1 MNFPFFIAQRLGKNT
16 LRGSFSAI
24 VTTIAIAGIAIGVF
38 IMLIAFAILEGFQG
52 KIKDKLF
59 SFGGHIIVTQR
70 GLKDSY
76 QDAPLSTKTHLKQD
90 FKKIEP
96 IEHLQVYAHQ
106 AGVLKTDSEV
116 MGVILKGVGEDFH
129 RESFAQNM
137 KAGKFVRPTEA
148 GERDVVISQKIATKL
163 RLKVGDAVNMFFIQQ
178 NATPRFRKLTVSG
191 IYETGME
198 EFDER
203 IIFGHLRMVQRLKN
217 WADTLVGG
225 YEIRVK
231 RFEKL
236 DSVEVYKVAEH
247 LSYEMRA
254 ETITQRFM
262 GIFDWLRLLGGNVQ
276 IFLTLILIVASVNII
291 SILLILIMERVQMIG
306 VLKALGATN
315 AQIRTIFIIKGML
328 LILKGM
334 AWGNVLGLGFC
345 ALQYYF
351 PFIPLDADNYYMHT
365 VPIAWNVY
373 AILGVNVLVFGVVS
387 LVLLLP
393 TLAISRIQPIKA
405 IRFD

>member
-1 MNFPFFIAQRLGKNT
+1 
-16 LRGSFSAI
+16 
-24 VTTIAIAGIAIGVF
+24 
-38 IMLIAFAILEGFQG
+38 
-52 KIKDKLF
+52 
-59 SFGGHIIVTQR
+59 
-70 GLKDSY
+70 
-76 QDAPLSTKTHLKQD
+76 
-90 FKKIEP
+90 
-96 IEHLQVYAHQ
+96 
-106 AGVLKTDSEV
+106 
-116 MGVILKGVGEDFH
+116 
-129 RESFAQNM
+129 
-137 KAGKFVRPTEA
+137 
-148 GERDVVISQKIATKL
+148 
-163 RLKVGDAVNMFFIQQ
+163 
-178 NATPRFRKLTVSG
+178 
-191 IYETGME
+191 
-198 EFDER
+198 
-203 IIFGHLRMVQRLKN
+203 
-217 WADTLVGG
+217 
-225 YEIRVK
+225 
-231 RFEKL
+231 
-236 DSVEVYKVAEH
+236 
-247 LSYEMRA
+247 
-254 ETITQRFM
+254 
-262 GIFDWLRLLGGNVQ
+262 LRLLGGNVQ